1 MLRKFTPKSLYARV
15 ALIVILPI
23 FIMQSAVTYAF
34 FERHW
39 DAVTANLS
47 RTTAGQI
54 ALLIHL
60 FEEAEGEEARKELF
74 QSAVD
79 NMDIS
84 IRYAP
89 DEAVPQNNK
98 LSVLSLYDDEFQRRL
113 RDKINR
119 PYWLNTQSWPSYV
132 EVRVQLDDG
141 VLVFFVLRDRVFATT
156 GPAFILWLI
165 GVTVL
170 LGSIAIV
177 FLRNQVRSILR
188 LATAAEAFGRGSD
201 ELDFRPTGAME
212 VRRAG
217 RAFIAMKQRIRRHI
231 DQRTTMLAGVS
242 HDLRTPLTRL
252 KLSLAMEPTAS
263 DMEAMRADVK
273 EMERM
278 IEAYLDFAGD
288 VAATEPPQS
297 VNLGELVRESAHGVS
312 EADRERISFVSTEPI
327 ELEARRT
334 SLKRAIDNLLG
345 NALKYGE
352 RVWVNVKREGVH
364 AEIVV
369 DDDGPGIPEEHRE
382 TAFKPFERL
391 DNARGQSTPGVG
403 LGLAV
408 VRDAARSHGGEAAL
422 SEAPQGGLRATLR
435 LPA

>member
-1 MLRKFTPKSLYARV
+1 MLRRYTPKSLYGRV
-15 ALIVILPI
+15 VLIVILPI
-23 FIMQSAVTYAF
+23 FLMQSAVTYAF

-54 ALLIHL
+54 ALLTYL
-60 FEEAEGEEARKELF
+60 FEETQDDDARDALF
-74 QSAVD
+74 KSAVEI
-79 NMDIS
+79 MDIS
-84 IRYAP
+84 IRFAP
-89 DEAVPQNNK
+89 GEVVPQDNK
-98 LSVLSLYDDEFQRRL
+98 LGILNLYNDVFERRL
-113 RDKINR
+113 RDKVNR

-156 GPAFILWLI
+156 GPAFILWMI

-170 LGSIAIV
+170 LGSIAVV

-188 LATAAEAFGRGSD
+188 LATAADAFGRGLD
-201 ELDFRPTGAME
+201 EPAFRPTGATE
-212 VRRAG
+212 VRSAG

-252 KLSLAMEPTAS
+252 KLSLAMEPTAA

-278 IEAYLDFAGD
+278 IEAYLDFASD
-288 VAATEPPQS
+288 VAATEPPE
-297 VNLGELVRESAHGVS
+297 VFDLAELVQESADAAS
-312 EADRERISFVSTEPI
+312 DADPGRIEIVSTEPI
-327 ELEARRT
+327 EIEAGRT
-334 SLKRAIDNLLG
+334 SLKRAIDNLIANG
-345 NALKYGE
+345 LKYGE
-352 RVWVNVKREGVH
+352 RVWLRVRRVGVH

-369 DDDGPGIPEEHRE
+369 DDNGPGIPAADRE
-382 TAFKPFERL
+382 NAFKPFERL

-408 VRDAARSHGGEAAL
+408 VRDAARSHGGEATL
-422 SEAPQGGLRATLR
+422 GDAPQGGLRATLR